1 MRGLRLGRHPL
12 HPALVHF
19 PLVFWTVAPVADL
32 LQRFRGGDLWWRCAF
47 WAIGGGLALALPAMA
62 AGFLDLLALP
72 ADHPGQRTGWR
83 HLLLMGAVWTVFA
96 CDLLLRSP
104 AMPPAP
110 GRASAGM
117 ILSLGGFALL
127 LAGAYAGAQL
137 VYRYGVGQDDQGRG
151 SQPGP

>member
-1 MRGLRLGRHPL
+1 MRGPRLGRHPL

-19 PLVFWTVAPVADL
+19 PVVFWTVTPVADL
-32 LQRFRGGDLWWRCAF
+32 MQRFLGGDLWWRCAF
-47 WAIGGGLALALPAMA
+47 WAIGGGLALALPAMV

-72 ADHPGQRTGWR
+72 AEHPGQRTGQR
-83 HLLLMGAVWTVFA
+83 HLLLMGAAWTVFV

-104 AMPPAP
+104 AKASAP
-110 GRASAGM
+110 GRASAEL

-137 VYRYGVGQDDQGRG
+137 VYHFGVGQDNQERG
-151 SQPGP
+151 SQAGP